1 MKRERL
7 VEAMDLLEGEGMWK
21 RSGTG
26 DKRKIL
32 DEVFDER
39 TLKALHKLMNAGILQ
54 TLDFPVA
61 TGKEATVF
69 VGLTKKADEVAVK
82 VYRVGNATFNSIR
95 RYIQDDPRFKAVGR
109 DRRSVIFAWAVKE
122 YKNLLRMHEAGVTVP
137 SPVAHLENVLVMEYL
152 FVGDGHE
159 PAPSLKGARGFD
171 APAVYEALRKDVRR
185 MVAKARLVHGD
196 LSEYNVLLAE
206 GRPHIIDVGQ
216 AVVLDHPRAKEFLRR
231 DAENVA
237 RFFGRLK
244 VGEGAADLYEF
255 WSHGVSFERRR
266 GRGRAGGEEE

>member
-1 MKRERL
+1 
-7 VEAMDLLEGEGMWK
+7 MDLLESGGMWK
-21 RSGTG
+21 RSGAG
-26 DKRKIL
+26 DPRKIL

-39 TLKALHKLMNAGILQ
+39 TLKTLHKLMNSGVLQ

-95 RYIQDDPRFKAVGR
+95 RYIQDDPRFKNIGR
-109 DRRSVIFAWAVKE
+109 DRRSVVFAWAMKE
-122 YKNLLRMHEAGVTVP
+122 YKNLLRMHEAGVAVP
-137 SPVAHLENVLVMEYL
+137 SPVAHAENVLVMEYL
-152 FVGDGHE
+152 SVGERHD

-171 APAVYEALRKDVRR
+171 AEAVYGALRRDVRR

-196 LSEYNVLLAE
+196 LSEYNVLLVE
-206 GRPHIIDVGQ
+206 GRPIMIDVGQ

-231 DAENVA
+231 DAENIA
-237 RFFGRLK
+237 RFFGRFS
-244 VGEGAADLYEF
+244 VGEGAAGLFDY
-255 WSHGVSFERRR
+255 WSHGVNFERRR
-266 GRGRAGGEEE
+266 RRGGGEEE

>member
-1 MKRERL
+1 LKRERL

-171 APAVYEALRKDVRR
+171 AFLRCFDKGVLIRTTGDIIALGYEEATVRWVVDAVDRSEYKRRQAPPGLKITTRAFGKDRR
-185 MVAKARLVHGD
+185 MPIT
-196 LSEYNVLLAE
+196 N
-206 GRPHIIDVGQ
+206 
-216 AVVLDHPRAKEFLRR
+216 
-231 DAENVA
+231 
-237 RFFGRLK
+237 RF
-244 VGEGAADLYEF
+244 
-255 WSHGVSFERRR
+255 R
-266 GRGRAGGEEE
+266 G

>member
-1 MKRERL
+1 MLDERL
-7 VEAMDLLEGEGMWK
+7 LRQLESDVDSLRK
-21 RSGTG
+21 R
-26 DKRKIL
+26 DKDSDSRKTY
-32 DEVFDER
+32 DQVFDR
-39 TLKALHKLMNAGILQ
+39 AALLNLAKLISDGAIS
-54 TLDFPVA
+54 TLDYPVS
-61 TGKEATVF
+61 TGKEANVF
-69 VGLTKKADEVAVK
+69 HATDREGRAKAVK
-82 VYRVGNATFNSIR
+82 IYRINTATFRNIAQYIEGDSRFRGVR
-95 RYIQDDPRFKAVGR
+95 RATKPTIL
-109 DRRSVIFAWAVKE
+109 AWALKE